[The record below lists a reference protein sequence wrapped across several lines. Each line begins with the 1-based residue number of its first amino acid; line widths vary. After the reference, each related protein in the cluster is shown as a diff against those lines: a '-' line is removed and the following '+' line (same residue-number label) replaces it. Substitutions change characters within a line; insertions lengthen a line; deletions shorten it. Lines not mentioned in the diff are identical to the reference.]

1 MRAIEMHDDCGCT
14 CITRDCR
21 CVGTHERAGEDVR
34 ARGCW
39 PQLQLVHSTHF
50 THALTLLQL
59 QQQLDGEGKL
69 MRCMPFFTRDS
80 AASRF
85 DVIKVLQHTPAAAGA
100 QVVVCGPA
108 GFMEAARCS
117 A

>member
-1 MRAIEMHDDCGCT
+1 MAARAL
-14 CITRDCR
+14 
-21 CVGTHERAGEDVR
+21 RATAGVW
-34 ARGCW
+34 ARMS
-39 PQLQLVHSTHF
+39 V
-50 THALTLLQL
+50 

-80 AASRF
+80 AASRI

-100 QVVVCGPA
+100 QVVLWRQPG
-108 GFMEAARCS
+108 AARDVS

>member
-1 MRAIEMHDDCGCT
+1 MRALSDET
-14 CITRDCR
+14 CA
-21 CVGTHERAGEDVR
+21 H
-34 ARGCW
+34 AR
-39 PQLQLVHSTHF
+39 
-50 THALTLLQL
+50 THALCAHCAVLQL